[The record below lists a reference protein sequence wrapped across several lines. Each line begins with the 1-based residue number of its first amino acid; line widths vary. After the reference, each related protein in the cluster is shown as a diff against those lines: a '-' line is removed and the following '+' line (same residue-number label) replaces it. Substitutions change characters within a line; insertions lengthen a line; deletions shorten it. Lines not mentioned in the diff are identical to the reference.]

1 MSKLVIPNGYV
12 LKAFLIRLEPN
23 NKQET
28 MLYKTTCTSRW
39 AYNWALNK
47 KKDYYEKTKKTLS
60 GGEIR
65 KELTQLK
72 KTDEYKWVSEFS
84 NNVTKQAIKDCD
96 TAFSNFFKGKAD
108 FPKFK
113 SKKKN
118 KYVICLGSV
127 FLDV

>member
-65 KELTQLK
+65 K
-72 KTDEYKWVSEFS
+72 
-84 NNVTKQAIKDCD
+84 
-96 TAFSNFFKGKAD
+96 
-108 FPKFK
+108 
-113 SKKKN
+113 
-118 KYVICLGSV
+118 
-127 FLDV
+127 

>member
-28 MLYKTTCTSRW
+28 MLYKTTCTS
-39 AYNWALNK
+39 
-47 KKDYYEKTKKTLS
+47 KTKKTLS

-118 KYVICLGSV
+118 KWSFFCDGNKTKYLGSHIQIEKIG
-127 FLDV
+127 